1 MLTKEE
7 QNIVV
12 EAMRKYPSGVNV
24 WCWGSSPE
32 FLDANGNPKTPSG
45 DIELL
50 SDAILLKSG

>member
-7 QNIVV
+7 QDIVV
-12 EAMRKYPSGVNV
+12 EAIRGYPAGVNV

-32 FLDANGNPKTPSG
+32 FLNDNGNPKTHSG

-50 SDAILLKSG
+50 TDTILIEGG